1 MANRDYAYAVGR
13 IRILETRLLP
23 VGFFERLLKADSPSD
38 ALRMMEETAYAA
50 EGFAT
55 DYERT
60 FDDELLRVY
69 RFLRDLSED
78 APEIQVFLRRWD
90 IHNLKLLVVTDGQGK
105 PSSMGLISWPELKE
119 MVATGTYAGL
129 PHEVQT
135 VLQALPETGPAR
147 AAALD
152 RAYYRFGLRILG
164 RRPGLLR
171 EYWWARVDLINL
183 LVFLRLR
190 KLGAPVQELED
201 YLVEPGYIRRE
212 AWRSQYEADQTELTV
227 LFDRTP
233 YQNLLLVG
241 EGLQTEIPA
250 LEREIDNF
258 LLQVI
263 SAAKMVPLGIEPL
276 IGYLLAKEREILNLR
291 LVFTGKLNKI
301 PAETIKRRLRHVYV

>member
-1 MANRDYAYAVGR
+1 
-13 IRILETRLLP
+13 
-23 VGFFERLLKADSPSD
+23 
-38 ALRMMEETAYAA
+38 MMEETAYAA

-119 MVATGTYAGL
+119 MVATGTYPGL

-190 KLGAPVQELED
+190 KLGAPVQEFED